1 MTMRLLSTLPLITA
15 TIALCSCHPS
25 GPPKKVGPNRSL
37 AEFMKDI
44 PPGGTPSKVA
54 YASIDLSCGGKTY
67 TVKTGT
73 DGGNCSVSTYDNPKN
88 NVAICSD
95 GAKGGGGANCTDGCV
110 SSEGAGSCTVKAP
123 H

>member
-1 MTMRLLSTLPLITA
+1 MIRQVLSLIAVVGGLT
-15 TIALCSCHPS
+15 SCAPS
-25 GPPKKVGPNRSL
+25 DPPANSRPVRSL
-37 AEFMKDI
+37 AELMANI
-44 PPGGTPSKVA
+44 PPGGTPNKVA

-73 DGGNCSVSTYDNPKN
+73 EGGSCSVTTYSNPKN

-95 GAKGGGGANCTDGCV
+95 GSKGGGGANCTDGCV
-110 SSEGAGSCTVKAP
+110 SSEGAGSCSNKTS